1 MDFALTDIQE
11 MLKDSASKFIN
22 NAYDFDARQKLST
35 SDTGFSEEHWQLFAE
50 LGWLALPFEDQY
62 GGLDGTAVELMV
74 LMETLGKGL
83 LLEPYLPTVVL
94 SGNLI
99 QRLGN
104 ESQKSECLT
113 AIAGGEKK
121 VAFTGFETASQTD
134 ITSITTRAEINGD
147 SVKLTGKK
155 PVVLHAQS
163 ADMLL
168 VAAKTS
174 DDDIGVFMVSPK
186 ESGVTITAYPTN
198 DGGRAA
204 DVTLNNVSVPLSAK
218 LGAGGEGGVGGDHG
232 DSGNAEAAINRVLAD
247 AVIAVSAE
255 AVGLMEKMLNATVEY
270 TRVRKQFDMPIARFQ
285 VLQHKMVD
293 MFVEVEQARSM
304 LYYGAISLSAD
315 NGVDAAKA
323 ASMVKAKIGSASRL
337 VGQTAVQLHGGMGVT
352 EELDV
357 GHMFKRLTMINTL
370 FGSHDAHMD
379 ALIKAEQAA

>member
-11 MLKDSASKFIN
+11 MLKDSASKFITN
-22 NAYDFDARQKLST
+22 TYAFDARQKLSE
-35 SDTGFSEEHWQLFAE
+35 SERGYSEEHWQLFAE
-50 LGWLALPFEDQY
+50 LGWLALPFEEQY
-62 GGLDGTAVELMV
+62 DGLDGTAVELMV

-83 LLEPYLPTVVL
+83 LLEPYLSTVVL

-99 QRLGN
+99 QRLGT
-104 ESQKSECLT
+104 ESQKSEWLT

-121 VAFTGFETASQTD
+121 VAFAGFETASQTD
-134 ITSITTRAEINGD
+134 ITAITTRAEINGD
-147 SVKLTGKK
+147 TVKLSGKK

-163 ADMLL
+163 ADVLL

-174 DDDIGVFMVSPK
+174 DSEVGVFMVSPK
-186 ESGVTITAYPTN
+186 DSGVTISSYPTN

-204 DVTLNNVSVPLSAK
+204 DVTLNNVTVAADARL
-218 LGAGGEGGVGGDHG
+218 GEGGSAVD
-232 DSGNAEAAINRVLAD
+232 AINRVLAD
-247 AVIAVSAE
+247 AIIAVSAE
-255 AVGLMEKMLNATVEY
+255 AVGLMEKLLNATVEY

-293 MFVEVEQARSM
+293 MFMEVEQARSI
-304 LYYGAISLSAD
+304 LYYGAISLSAN
-315 NGVDAAKA
+315 NGEDAVKA

>member
-22 NAYDFDARQKLST
+22 NTYDFDARQKLSE
-35 SDTGFSEEHWQLFAE
+35 SEKGYSEEHWQLFAE
-50 LGWLALPFEDQY
+50 LGWLALPFEEQY
-62 GGLDGTAVELMV
+62 DGLDGTAVELMV

-83 LLEPYLPTVVL
+83 LLEPYLSTVVL

-99 QRLGN
+99 QRLGT
-104 ESQKSECLT
+104 ESQKSEWLT

-121 VAFTGFETASQTD
+121 VAFAGFETASQTD
-134 ITSITTRAEINGD
+134 ITTITTRAEVNGD
-147 SVKLTGKK
+147 GVKLSGKK

-168 VAAKTS
+168 VAAKA
-174 DDDIGVFMVSPK
+174 DDGEIGVYMVSPK
-186 ESGVTITAYPTN
+186 DSGVSIAAYPTN

-293 MFVEVEQARSM
+293 MFMEVEQARSM

-323 ASMVKAKIGSASRL
+323 ASMVKAKIGSASRI

>member
-22 NAYDFDARQKLST
+22 NAYDFDVRQKLSE
-35 SDTGFSEEHWQLFAE
+35 SEAGYSEEHWQLFAE
-50 LGWLALPFEDQY
+50 LGWLALPFEEQY

-83 LLEPYLPTVVL
+83 LLEPYLTTVVL
-94 SGNLI
+94 GGNLI

-104 ESQKSECLT
+104 ESQKSEWLT

-121 VAFTGFETASQTD
+121 VAFAGFETASQTD
-134 ITSITTRAEINGD
+134 IRSITTRAEINGD

-174 DDDIGVFMVSPK
+174 DDDVGVFMVSPK
-186 ESGVTITAYPTN
+186 ESGVTIAAYPTN

-204 DVTLNNVSVPLSAK
+204 DVTLNNVTVSADAR
-218 LGAGGEGGVGGDHG
+218 LGEGE
-232 DSGNAEAAINRVLAD
+232 NATDAISRVLAD

-255 AVGLMEKMLNATVEY
+255 AVGLMEKMLEATVEY

>member
-22 NAYDFDARQKLST
+22 NAYDFDARQKLSA
-35 SDTGFSEEHWQLFAE
+35 SDTGYSEEHWQLFAE

-83 LLEPYLPTVVL
+83 LLEPYLSTVVL

-104 ESQKSECLT
+104 ESQKSEWLT

-121 VAFTGFETASQTD
+121 VAFAGFETASQTD

-186 ESGVTITAYPTN
+186 ESGVTIAAYPTN

-204 DVTLNNVSVPLSAK
+204 DVTLNNVTVSADAR
-218 LGAGGEGGVGGDHG
+218 LGEGE
-232 DSGNAEAAINRVLAD
+232 NATDAIGRVLAD

>member
-22 NAYDFDARQKLST
+22 NAYDFDARQKLSA

-83 LLEPYLPTVVL
+83 LLEPYLSTVVL

-104 ESQKSECLT
+104 ESQKSEWLT

-121 VAFTGFETASQTD
+121 VAFAGFETASQTD

-186 ESGVTITAYPTN
+186 ESGVTIAAYPTN

-204 DVTLNNVSVPLSAK
+204 DVTLNNVTVSADAR
-218 LGAGGEGGVGGDHG
+218 LGEGE
-232 DSGNAEAAINRVLAD
+232 NATDAIGRVLAD

>member
-22 NAYDFDARQKLST
+22 NAYDFDARQKLSA

-83 LLEPYLPTVVL
+83 LLEPYLSTVVL

-104 ESQKSECLT
+104 ESQKSEWLT

-121 VAFTGFETASQTD
+121 VAFAGFETASQTD

-186 ESGVTITAYPTN
+186 ESGVTIAAYPTN

-204 DVTLNNVSVPLSAK
+204 DVTLNNVTVSADAR
-218 LGAGGEGGVGGDHG
+218 LGEGE
-232 DSGNAEAAINRVLAD
+232 NATDAIGRVLAD

-304 LYYGAISLSAD
+304 LYYGAISLSAY

>member
-22 NAYDFDARQKLST
+22 NTYDFDARQKLSE
-35 SDTGFSEEHWQLFAE
+35 SEKGYSEEHWQLFAE
-50 LGWLALPFEDQY
+50 LGWLALPFEEQY
-62 GGLDGTAVELMV
+62 DGLDGTAVELMV

-83 LLEPYLPTVVL
+83 LLEPYLSTVVL

-99 QRLGN
+99 QRLGS
-104 ESQKSECLT
+104 ESQKSEWLT

-121 VAFTGFETASQTD
+121 VAFAGFETASQTD
-134 ITSITTRAEINGD
+134 INTITTRAEVNGD
-147 SVKLTGKK
+147 GVKLSGKK

-168 VAAKTS
+168 VAAKA
-174 DDDIGVFMVSPK
+174 DDGEIGVYMVSPK
-186 ESGVTITAYPTN
+186 DSGVSIAAYPTN

-204 DVTLNNVSVPLSAK
+204 DVTLNNVTVSADAR
-218 LGAGGEGGVGGDHG
+218 LGEGE
-232 DSGNAEAAINRVLAD
+232 NAEAAINRVLAD

-255 AVGLMEKMLNATVEY
+255 AVGLMEKMLSATVEY

-293 MFVEVEQARSM
+293 MFMEVEQARSM

-323 ASMVKAKIGSASRL
+323 ASMVKAKIGSASRI